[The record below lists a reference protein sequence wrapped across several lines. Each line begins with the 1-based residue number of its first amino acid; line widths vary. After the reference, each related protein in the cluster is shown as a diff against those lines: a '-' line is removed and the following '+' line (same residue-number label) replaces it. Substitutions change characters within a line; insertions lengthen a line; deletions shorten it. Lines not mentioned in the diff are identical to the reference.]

1 MIVRAEWPGYVVDVL
16 VNVGQ
21 EVDEDENLVLMEGTD
36 SAHTP
41 FYVTAP
47 DAGKVRKVFVEEGD
61 FADEDD
67 DVIEM
72 GDVE

>member
-1 MIVRAEWPGYVVDVL
+1 MIIRAEWPGYVVDIL

-21 EVDEDENLVLMEGTD
+21 EVDEDENLLLMEGTD

-41 FYVTAP
+41 YYISAP
-47 DAGKVRKVFVEEGD
+47 DSGKIRKIYLEEGD

-67 DVIEM
+67 DLIDFGEV
-72 GDVE
+72 D

>member
-1 MIVRAEWPGYVVDVL
+1 MIIRAEWPGYVVDVL

-21 EVDEDENLVLMEGTD
+21 EVDEDENLILMEGTD

-41 FYVTAP
+41 FYIAAP
-47 DAGKVRKVFVEEGD
+47 DAGKIRKIYLEEGD

-67 DVIEM
+67 EVLEM
-72 GDVE
+72 GDIE

>member
-1 MIVRAEWPGYVVDVL
+1 MIIRAEWPGYVVDVL

-36 SAHTP
+36 SARTP
-41 FYVTAP
+41 FYITAP
-47 DAGKVRKVFVEEGD
+47 DAGKVQKILVEEGD
-61 FADEDD
+61 FSDEDD

-72 GDVE
+72 GDAE